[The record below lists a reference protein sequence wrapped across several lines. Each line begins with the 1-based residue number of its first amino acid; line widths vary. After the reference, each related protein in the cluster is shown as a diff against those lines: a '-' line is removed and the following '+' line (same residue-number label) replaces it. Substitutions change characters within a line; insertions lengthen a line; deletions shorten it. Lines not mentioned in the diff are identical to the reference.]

1 MQKLNEKNYRSDF
14 GDVIVTTT
22 YSQRV
27 IIVCSVFI
35 FICVLMFISFAEYTQ
50 KRNVN
55 GIVYPDKGIVNIKSK
70 QSGTLSALYIKSG
83 DYIRVGEKLLEID
96 ASSSTHY
103 FRNNEEN
110 YREMLSK
117 LRGISS
123 SEVQANIYTLDAKK
137 KLTEE
142 QIDQTR
148 NSIAIMRNQ
157 IRLLDAAI
165 QSQQSTF
172 NRIQEAYKK
181 KYVSDVEK
189 NNAEM
194 QLIDKKMQRQSLNNE
209 ILSREGQIISLKKE
223 LDDTIDRI
231 KNIQNEDKKE
241 SLQSLM
247 KMYGIASDTESVLRA
262 PVAGKIAEIVERT
275 GRFVNAGDT
284 ILTVIP
290 QDSVNQIIA
299 FISPELIGEI
309 KKVRELR

>member
-117 LRGISS
+117 LRGS
-123 SEVQANIYTLDAKK
+123 VAVKYRLIYTLWMPKK
-137 KLTEE
+137 
-142 QIDQTR
+142 
-148 NSIAIMRNQ
+148 N
-157 IRLLDAAI
+157 
-165 QSQQSTF
+165 
-172 NRIQEAYKK
+172 
-181 KYVSDVEK
+181 
-189 NNAEM
+189 
-194 QLIDKKMQRQSLNNE
+194 
-209 ILSREGQIISLKKE
+209 
-223 LDDTIDRI
+223 
-231 KNIQNEDKKE
+231 
-241 SLQSLM
+241 
-247 KMYGIASDTESVLRA
+247 
-262 PVAGKIAEIVERT
+262 
-275 GRFVNAGDT
+275 
-284 ILTVIP
+284 
-290 QDSVNQIIA
+290 
-299 FISPELIGEI
+299 
-309 KKVRELR
+309 

>member
-137 KLTEE
+137 
-142 QIDQTR
+142 
-148 NSIAIMRNQ
+148 N
-157 IRLLDAAI
+157 
-165 QSQQSTF
+165 
-172 NRIQEAYKK
+172 
-181 KYVSDVEK
+181 
-189 NNAEM
+189 
-194 QLIDKKMQRQSLNNE
+194 
-209 ILSREGQIISLKKE
+209 
-223 LDDTIDRI
+223 
-231 KNIQNEDKKE
+231 
-241 SLQSLM
+241 
-247 KMYGIASDTESVLRA
+247 
-262 PVAGKIAEIVERT
+262 
-275 GRFVNAGDT
+275 
-284 ILTVIP
+284 
-290 QDSVNQIIA
+290 
-299 FISPELIGEI
+299 
-309 KKVRELR
+309 

>member
-35 FICVLMFISFAEYTQ
+35 FVCVLMFISFAEYTQ

-83 DYIRVGEKLLEID
+83 DYIMVGEKLLAID

-137 KLTEE
+137 
-142 QIDQTR
+142 
-148 NSIAIMRNQ
+148 N
-157 IRLLDAAI
+157 
-165 QSQQSTF
+165 
-172 NRIQEAYKK
+172 
-181 KYVSDVEK
+181 
-189 NNAEM
+189 
-194 QLIDKKMQRQSLNNE
+194 
-209 ILSREGQIISLKKE
+209 
-223 LDDTIDRI
+223 
-231 KNIQNEDKKE
+231 
-241 SLQSLM
+241 
-247 KMYGIASDTESVLRA
+247 
-262 PVAGKIAEIVERT
+262 
-275 GRFVNAGDT
+275 
-284 ILTVIP
+284 
-290 QDSVNQIIA
+290 
-299 FISPELIGEI
+299 
-309 KKVRELR
+309 

>member
-137 KLTEE
+137 K
-142 QIDQTR
+142 I
-148 NSIAIMRNQ
+148 
-157 IRLLDAAI
+157 
-165 QSQQSTF
+165 
-172 NRIQEAYKK
+172 NRGA
-181 KYVSDVEK
+181 D
-189 NNAEM
+189 
-194 QLIDKKMQRQSLNNE
+194 
-209 ILSREGQIISLKKE
+209 
-223 LDDTIDRI
+223 
-231 KNIQNEDKKE
+231 
-241 SLQSLM
+241 
-247 KMYGIASDTESVLRA
+247 
-262 PVAGKIAEIVERT
+262 
-275 GRFVNAGDT
+275 
-284 ILTVIP
+284 
-290 QDSVNQIIA
+290 
-299 FISPELIGEI
+299 
-309 KKVRELR
+309 

>member
-27 IIVCSVFI
+27 IIACSVFI

-83 DYIRVGEKLLEID
+83 DYIRVGEKLLAID

-110 YREMLSK
+110 YREMISK

-137 KLTEE
+137 
-142 QIDQTR
+142 
-148 NSIAIMRNQ
+148 N
-157 IRLLDAAI
+157 
-165 QSQQSTF
+165 
-172 NRIQEAYKK
+172 
-181 KYVSDVEK
+181 
-189 NNAEM
+189 
-194 QLIDKKMQRQSLNNE
+194 
-209 ILSREGQIISLKKE
+209 
-223 LDDTIDRI
+223 
-231 KNIQNEDKKE
+231 
-241 SLQSLM
+241 
-247 KMYGIASDTESVLRA
+247 
-262 PVAGKIAEIVERT
+262 
-275 GRFVNAGDT
+275 
-284 ILTVIP
+284 
-290 QDSVNQIIA
+290 
-299 FISPELIGEI
+299 
-309 KKVRELR
+309 